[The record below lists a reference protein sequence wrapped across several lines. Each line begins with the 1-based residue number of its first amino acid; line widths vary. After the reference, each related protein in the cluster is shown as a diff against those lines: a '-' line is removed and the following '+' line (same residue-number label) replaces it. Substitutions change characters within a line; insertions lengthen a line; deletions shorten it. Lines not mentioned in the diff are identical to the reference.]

1 MTDNERAI
9 GAEWTDKWLSAVA
22 DGSATMSQRGLSSLE
37 KRGGGLEAVRAAA
50 TAREIHLLLLEDDE
64 GRKVVAASLKPFQ
77 VIC

>member
-1 MTDNERAI
+1 
-9 GAEWTDKWLSAVA
+9 
-22 DGSATMSQRGLSSLE
+22 MSQRGLSSLE